1 MDYQETI
8 KFLFNQLPA
17 FERSGDTAYKPG
29 LQTVTRLSRAFGSPH
44 NKIKT
49 IHVAGTNGKGST
61 SHTLA
66 SILQSAGY
74 RVGLF
79 TSPHLVDFR
88 ERIRINGQM
97 IPRHTVTDFV
107 RRYQGKKLGINP
119 SFFELTTVMAF
130 EYFAEQKVDIAII
143 EVGLGGRLD
152 STNIITPILS
162 IITNISLDHTSLL
175 GNTVSEIA
183 REKAGIIKPGVPVI
197 IGEADNIAVKTVFQ
211 ETATKNKAPIIFV
224 KDVPEIKSTIKTCNG
239 FNYITTNYGLIHG
252 ELSGDYQPLN
262 SATTLCAVSQMKN
275 IGFSISNEAIANG
288 FQNVCKLTGLAG
300 RWMKL
305 CDKPL
310 AICDTG
316 HNPGG
321 WEIISKQIAA
331 QPGKKHIIVGF
342 VSDKDVD
349 SILQLISD
357 LSADSQFYFTAP
369 HNHRRLD
376 ATELKIK
383 ADRYGLH
390 GDAYQN
396 VVDAYK
402 KALAVAGKGDF
413 VFVGGS
419 NYLIAELLESPH

>member
-8 KFLFNQLPA
+8 NFLFNQLPA

-29 LQTVTRLSRAFGSPH
+29 LQTVNQLSHAFGNPH
-44 NKIKT
+44 HKIKT

-88 ERIRINGQM
+88 ERIRVNGQM
-97 IPRHTVTDFV
+97 IPRHAVTNFIE
-107 RRYQGKKLGINP
+107 RYQKKKLGINP
-119 SFFELTTVMAF
+119 TFFELTTVMAF
-130 EYFAEQKVDIAII
+130 EYFADQKVDIAII

-162 IITNISLDHTSLL
+162 IITNISLDHISLL
-175 GNTVSEIA
+175 GNSEPEIA

-197 IGEADNIAVKTVFQ
+197 IGEADNSAVKTVFQ
-211 ETATKNKAPIIFV
+211 EIATQNKAPIIFA
-224 KDVPEIKSTIKTCNG
+224 KDVPEIKSIIKTGNG

-252 ELSGDYQPLN
+252 ELGGNYQPMN
-262 SATTLCAVSQMKN
+262 SATTLCAVSQIKN
-275 IGFSISNEAIANG
+275 LGFSISNEAIAQG

-305 CDKPL
+305 YDKPL

-331 QPGKKHIIVGF
+331 QPGKKHIIIGF

-357 LSADSQFYFTAP
+357 LSADSEFYFTAP

-376 ATELKIK
+376 ATELKII

-390 GDAYQN
+390 GNVYQN
-396 VVDAYK
+396 VKDAYK

-419 NYLIAELLESPH
+419 NYLIAELLESLH